1 MSTIYELFVHV
12 NILLLNNHKCMTIK
26 MEETQCVR
34 NDKNMIKFDVFH
46 SSQKKLSKDPRNE
59 NTKNRKNPEGTIR
72 KYIKFQ
78 DSI

>member
-1 MSTIYELFVHV
+1 MSTIYELFFHV
-12 NILLLNNHKCMTIK
+12 NISLNNHEYMTIK

-46 SSQKKLSKDPRNE
+46 SSQKLSKDPRNE
-59 NTKNRKNPEGTIR
+59 NTKNKNKNPEGTIR

-78 DSI
+78 DCI